1 MKNWS
6 SMRGMQD
13 YFEKEVQIV
22 KDLLQD
28 SEFAVPADWP
38 HMGWV
43 AAQKTFMQQAGVLFA
58 DAGRSRNPYQR
69 TAQEQAAIAAY
80 ARSML
85 RMWLRVGATVSKD
98 KWIIHLKELQRKAQL
113 IARAAKWA
121 VQRQYPRDPVF
132 AGPIVVVGVVTSA
145 LTTADVRFR
154 SMVQFVSS
162 TDKGSKK
169 LSPFSWGSTLQV
181 FVNWARTVRMVSTP
195 PLQEPDGKAGA
206 DTASVSSKSSRLSNR
221 SKSSSGTKASA
232 KSA

>member
-1 MKNWS
+1 MRLGHKTATVKCYSTELTKQSTVCAHCEQLWALADDDGFYEVTEDMKDAWARYQKGERKAMKNWS

-121 VQRQYPRDPVF
+121 VQRQYPLLQD
-132 AGPIVVVGVVTSA
+132 
-145 LTTADVRFR
+145 R
-154 SMVQFVSS
+154 S
-162 TDKGSKK
+162 
-169 LSPFSWGSTLQV
+169 
-181 FVNWARTVRMVSTP
+181 
-195 PLQEPDGKAGA
+195 
-206 DTASVSSKSSRLSNR
+206 
-221 SKSSSGTKASA
+221 
-232 KSA
+232 